1 MFIKAAIKN
10 LFSLPKELY
19 ISWEARKLMNKLL
32 ELAFTLRD
40 LRSKYKDDF
49 TFYLMM
55 QAKFDE
61 LNDMEHDAFIEAQ
74 DVLDEI
80 GRMFLRRQEDSDL
93 LDIKYKKIASI
104 LTSASLH

>member
-19 ISWEARKLMNKLL
+19 ISWKGRKLMNKLL

-40 LRSKYKDDF
+40 LRAKYQDDF

-55 QAKFDE
+55 QSKFDE
-61 LNDMEHDAFIEAQ
+61 LNDMEYDAFIEAQ
-74 DVLDEI
+74 DILDEI
-80 GRMFLRRQEDSDL
+80 GRMFLKREEDSDL
-93 LDIKYKKIASI
+93 LNLKYKKIVSI